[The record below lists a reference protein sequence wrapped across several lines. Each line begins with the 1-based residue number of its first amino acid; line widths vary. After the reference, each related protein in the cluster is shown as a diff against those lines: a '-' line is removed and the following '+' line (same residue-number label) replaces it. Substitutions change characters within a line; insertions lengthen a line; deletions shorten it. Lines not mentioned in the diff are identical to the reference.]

1 MWYQTAH
8 AFLATGYPV
17 SFAVSRQMNSEKVKE
32 LSQSGAHH
40 FTLPRIGFTQ
50 RLLEKHFNQS
60 RPKTLLRKEKPAL
73 VLISLSS
80 YEAGQDWME
89 ACLSLGIPYVNLFQI
104 VSAEFRFGHS
114 EKIERARNL
123 ITAARGNFF
132 VSKQNQLQLE
142 AHLACILTNALVVW
156 NPFKGNLD
164 SPFSYPEAT
173 DTYRLAVVA
182 SYTPGNKGQDV
193 LLKVLADKKW
203 KDRNLVV
210 SLFGKGKYEA
220 YLRKLAMWYGLRN
233 VHFGGHQS
241 IHEIWQSHQGLLLPS
256 RKEGMSLA
264 LIEAMIIGRFGI
276 TTNVGG
282 AHEVITDNVT
292 GFIAEALTPALLD
305 DALERAWQQR
315 SQWPAISKKAYES
328 IRTVVPTDPA
338 RFLMERIIALMS

>member
-1 MWYQTAH
+1 MWYQSAH

-17 SFAVSRQMNSEKVKE
+17 SFAVSAQASSERVKK

-40 FTLPRIGFTQ
+40 FALPRKGFTQ
-50 RLLEKHFNQS
+50 RLLEKHFNMS
-60 RPKTLLRKEKPAL
+60 KPKTLLRKEKPAL

-104 VSAEFRFGHS
+104 VSDEFRFGHS
-114 EKIERARNL
+114 ERIEIAREL
-123 ITAARGNFF
+123 ITAAAANFF
-132 VSKQNQLQLE
+132 VSKQNQVQLE
-142 AHLACILTNALVVW
+142 AHLACTLTNAQVVW

-164 SPFSYPEAT
+164 TPFSYPEAT

-182 SYTPGNKGQDV
+182 SYTPGHKGQDI
-193 LLKVLADKKW
+193 LFKVLSDSKW
-203 KDRNLVV
+203 KDRNLSV
-210 SLFGKGKYEA
+210 SLFGKGKYEK
-220 YLRKLAMWYGLRN
+220 YLRTLSAWYGLNN

-241 IHEIWQSHQGLLLPS
+241 IHEIWQSHHGLLLPS

-282 AHEVITDNVT
+282 AHEIITNNVT

-328 IRTVVPTDPA
+328 IRTVVSTDPA